1 MYDHQAKKLN
11 EQGTFKEIV
20 VEISARQLSA
30 KSETLRQMSM
40 FLTQAVFMEVCVHPK
55 PGLVTRHGG
64 GAHTDMS
71 ILTFAAGSAVLAKAF
86 SDLQI
91 LGMKHNGNYQ
101 ELFGKVRRY
110 GVSAE
115 QELLRVTKGVNTQR
129 GILFAGG
136 LLAAAA
142 GAALNK
148 GLDSKALCDIVAEM
162 TQGLTEKELAGLL
175 QQADRPLT
183 AGERLYQAYGITGI
197 RGEVEA
203 GFPCVRQNGL
213 PGLKE
218 AFAKGAGLND
228 ALVHALVHLM
238 TVVQDSNV
246 IWRGGYAKLPLV
258 QQRARDI
265 LAQGSIFTD
274 SGRRLLAE
282 SEELFRNERISPGGS
297 ADLLSVTAALYL
309 VENKEFPVA
318 II

>member
-55 PGLVTRHGG
+55 PGLVTRHGS

-148 GLDSKALCDIVAEM
+148 GLDSEALCSIVAEM
-162 TQGLTEKELAGLL
+162 TQGLT
-175 QQADRPLT
+175 
-183 AGERLYQAYGITGI
+183 
-197 RGEVEA
+197 
-203 GFPCVRQNGL
+203 
-213 PGLKE
+213 
-218 AFAKGAGLND
+218 
-228 ALVHALVHLM
+228 
-238 TVVQDSNV
+238 
-246 IWRGGYAKLPLV
+246 
-258 QQRARDI
+258 
-265 LAQGSIFTD
+265 
-274 SGRRLLAE
+274 
-282 SEELFRNERISPGGS
+282 
-297 ADLLSVTAALYL
+297 
-309 VENKEFPVA
+309 
-318 II
+318 

>member
-142 GAALNK
+142 YFVETG
-148 GLDSKALCDIVAEM
+148 CC
-162 TQGLTEKELAGLL
+162 
-175 QQADRPLT
+175 
-183 AGERLYQAYGITGI
+183 RL
-197 RGEVEA
+197 
-203 GFPCVRQNGL
+203 F
-213 PGLKE
+213 
-218 AFAKGAGLND
+218 
-228 ALVHALVHLM
+228 
-238 TVVQDSNV
+238 
-246 IWRGGYAKLPLV
+246 
-258 QQRARDI
+258 
-265 LAQGSIFTD
+265 
-274 SGRRLLAE
+274 
-282 SEELFRNERISPGGS
+282 
-297 ADLLSVTAALYL
+297 
-309 VENKEFPVA
+309 
-318 II
+318 

>member
-71 ILTFAAGSAVLAKAF
+71 ILTFAAGSAVLAKAV

-142 GAALNK
+142 GAAMNK
-148 GLDSKALCDIVAEM
+148 GLDSKALCSIVAEM
-162 TQGLTEKELAGLL
+162 TQGLTENELAGL
-175 QQADRPLT
+175 QADRPLT

-203 GFPCVRQNGL
+203 GFPSVRQNGL

-246 IWRGGYAKLPLV
+246 IWRGGYAKLPFV

>member
-55 PGLVTRHGG
+55 PGLVTRHGS

-142 GAALNK
+142 GAAMNK
-148 GLDSKALCDIVAEM
+148 GLDSKALCSIVAEM
-162 TQGLTEKELAGLL
+162 TQGLTENELAGL
-175 QQADRPLT
+175 QADRPLT

-203 GFPCVRQNGL
+203 GFPSVRQNGL

-246 IWRGGYAKLPLV
+246 IWRGGYAKLPLYSSV
-258 QQRARDI
+258 PEIFWLREVFLLI
-265 LAQGSIFTD
+265 LDAGCWQKVKNFSGMNGSVPAAVPICC
-274 SGRRLLAE
+274 LLQ
-282 SEELFRNERISPGGS
+282 LRYI
-297 ADLLSVTAALYL
+297 
-309 VENKEFPVA
+309 
-318 II
+318 

>member
-1 MYDHQAKKLN
+1 
-11 EQGTFKEIV
+11 
-20 VEISARQLSA
+20 
-30 KSETLRQMSM
+30 
-40 FLTQAVFMEVCVHPK
+40 
-55 PGLVTRHGG
+55 
-64 GAHTDMS
+64 MS

-142 GAALNK
+142 GTAMNK
-148 GLDSKALCDIVAEM
+148 GLDSKALCSIVAEM
-162 TQGLTEKELAGLL
+162 TQGLTENELAGL
-175 QQADRPLT
+175 QADRPLT

-203 GFPCVRQNGL
+203 GFPSVRQNGL

-258 QQRARDI
+258 QRVPEIFWRREVFLLI
-265 LAQGSIFTD
+265 LDAGFWQKVKNFSGMNGSVPAAVPICCLL
-274 SGRRLLAE
+274 RL
-282 SEELFRNERISPGGS
+282 RYI
-297 ADLLSVTAALYL
+297 
-309 VENKEFPVA
+309 
-318 II
+318 

>member
-110 GVSAE
+110 GVGAE
-115 QELLRVTKGVNTQR
+115 QELLRVT
-129 GILFAGG
+129 
-136 LLAAAA
+136 
-142 GAALNK
+142 
-148 GLDSKALCDIVAEM
+148 
-162 TQGLTEKELAGLL
+162 
-175 QQADRPLT
+175 
-183 AGERLYQAYGITGI
+183 
-197 RGEVEA
+197 
-203 GFPCVRQNGL
+203 
-213 PGLKE
+213 
-218 AFAKGAGLND
+218 
-228 ALVHALVHLM
+228 
-238 TVVQDSNV
+238 
-246 IWRGGYAKLPLV
+246 
-258 QQRARDI
+258 
-265 LAQGSIFTD
+265 
-274 SGRRLLAE
+274 
-282 SEELFRNERISPGGS
+282 
-297 ADLLSVTAALYL
+297 
-309 VENKEFPVA
+309 
-318 II
+318 

>member
-142 GAALNK
+142 GAAMNK
-148 GLDSKALCDIVAEM
+148 GLDSKALCSIVAEM
-162 TQGLTEKELAGLL
+162 TQGLTENELAGL
-175 QQADRPLT
+175 QADRPLT

-203 GFPCVRQNGL
+203 GFPSVRQNGL

-218 AFAKGAGLND
+218 AFA
-228 ALVHALVHLM
+228 
-238 TVVQDSNV
+238 
-246 IWRGGYAKLPLV
+246 
-258 QQRARDI
+258 
-265 LAQGSIFTD
+265 
-274 SGRRLLAE
+274 
-282 SEELFRNERISPGGS
+282 
-297 ADLLSVTAALYL
+297 
-309 VENKEFPVA
+309 
-318 II
+318 

>member
-55 PGLVTRHGG
+55 PGLVTRHGS

-115 QELLRVTKGVNTQR
+115 QELLVTKGVNTQR

-142 GAALNK
+142 GAAMNK
-148 GLDSKALCDIVAEM
+148 GLDSKALCSIVAEM
-162 TQGLTEKELAGLL
+162 TQGLTENELAGL
-175 QQADRPLT
+175 QADRPLT

-203 GFPCVRQNGL
+203 GFPSVRQNGL

-218 AFAKGAGLND
+218 AFAKG

-246 IWRGGYAKLPLV
+246 IWRGGYAKLPFV

>member
-55 PGLVTRHGG
+55 PGLVTRHG
-64 GAHTDMS
+64 
-71 ILTFAAGSAVLAKAF
+71 GSAVLAKAF

-142 GAALNK
+142 GAAMNK
-148 GLDSKALCDIVAEM
+148 GLDSKALCSIVAER
-162 TQGLTEKELAGLL
+162 E
-175 QQADRPLT
+175 
-183 AGERLYQAYGITGI
+183 
-197 RGEVEA
+197 
-203 GFPCVRQNGL
+203 
-213 PGLKE
+213 
-218 AFAKGAGLND
+218 
-228 ALVHALVHLM
+228 
-238 TVVQDSNV
+238 
-246 IWRGGYAKLPLV
+246 
-258 QQRARDI
+258 
-265 LAQGSIFTD
+265 
-274 SGRRLLAE
+274 
-282 SEELFRNERISPGGS
+282 
-297 ADLLSVTAALYL
+297 
-309 VENKEFPVA
+309 
-318 II
+318 